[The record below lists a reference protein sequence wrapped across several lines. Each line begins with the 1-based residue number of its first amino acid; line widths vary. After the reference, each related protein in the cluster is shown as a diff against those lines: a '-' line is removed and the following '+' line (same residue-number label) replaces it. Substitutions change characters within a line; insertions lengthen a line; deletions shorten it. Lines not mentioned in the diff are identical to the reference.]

1 VDPNANLEEQRRI
14 AMHIIEAHDAGQRP
28 QQADVGRLA
37 ELVLALD
44 GWCRSG
50 GALPKPW
57 CMKMVD
63 SGELLNLSTPGI
75 HAAANVDSIGEPLR
89 ALCGGDGSYGSPELV
104 TCPQCRVKLLDGRI
118 ERLSNVVAELLA
130 ETTRIGEIVDQPDWR
145 ERR

>member
-1 VDPNANLEEQRRI
+1 VDPTANITEQRKI
-14 AMHIIEAHDAGQRP
+14 AIHILDARGAHQEP
-28 QQADVGRLA
+28 QASDVDRLA
-37 ELVLALD
+37 ELVLDLD
-44 GWCRSG
+44 QWLRSG
-50 GALPKPW
+50 GFLPAPW
-57 CMKMVD
+57 KQP
-63 SGELLNLSTPGI
+63 EILNLSTPGI